1 MPSPRG
7 RGFPFPPRSSADWL
21 ACHITYEQA
30 VDMFFNQTATQQSMG
45 HNPIISTK
53 VFRQVTYATIQE
65 AQQVHTETMNAEYE
79 AIEQRDLANENRGHK
94 IAKMM
99 NDHVRNRIV
108 PTEDGLESLTA
119 YRKPF
124 GEKCV
129 FPLSLF
135 AQSLN
140 GESSN
145 HTQASQSFVNETQG
159 NASFQP
165 EINPKNAYW
174 PPYNFLA
181 EDGEKEIHVTYTQ
194 DVIETTVLAPEEWT
208 EFFDMLDKTQNIGG
222 AATGVYD
229 AFDTAKK
236 IRWIWCHGLCK
247 KRIMALI
254 T

>member
-1 MPSPRG
+1 
-7 RGFPFPPRSSADWL
+7 
-21 ACHITYEQA
+21 
-30 VDMFFNQTATQQSMG
+30 ATQQSMG

-236 IRWIWCHGLCK
+236 LGGFGVTAYVKTHNGVDY
-247 KRIMALI
+247 LI
-254 T
+254 LKGYKQHMKT